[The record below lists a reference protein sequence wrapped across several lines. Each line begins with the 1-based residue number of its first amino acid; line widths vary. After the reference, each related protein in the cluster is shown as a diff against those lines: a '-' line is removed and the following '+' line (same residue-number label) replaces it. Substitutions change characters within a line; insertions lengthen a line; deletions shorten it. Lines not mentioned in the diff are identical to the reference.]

1 MKVHIICPVFPPE
14 SVASA
19 VMAQHIAEGLV
30 RSGHQVTVI
39 TSFPSKMKGDIFPGF
54 RRTMANTII
63 DPRGYHLCRVFTFF
77 SKKSEVFSRL
87 LENLSFAVS
96 SNLASVILGTP
107 DMVYMNTWP
116 AIATFITAIV
126 CTLRNVPYIY
136 NVQDLYPESASALG
150 HISKAGLMY
159 RLLKRMDRFTALHSS
174 QIIANSEEFAEV
186 IHRTRNV
193 PRGKVSV
200 VWNWYDASVL
210 PGPKCDDFR
219 KSIAPAP
226 NTHVI
231 MYSGNIGSVAGL
243 EVAIAAA
250 EKLAKRGC
258 YLFVLA
264 GDGTSREQLQDEC
277 RKRNISNILFY
288 YPLNRED
295 LGHVQAAADIMLIT
309 TKKSLSLSEVPSK
322 LMAYMLSGRPVL
334 AMVDKTSNTARIVEM
349 AKCGMIGPPED
360 SCALADLVETMV
372 HSGRLEE
379 WGANARKFAEAHF
392 DQDQG
397 VRKIRSLIQVAFCQE

>member
-1 MKVHIICPVFPPE
+1 
-14 SVASA
+14 
-19 VMAQHIAEGLV
+19 
-30 RSGHQVTVI
+30 
-39 TSFPSKMKGDIFPGF
+39 
-54 RRTMANTII
+54 
-63 DPRGYHLCRVFTFF
+63 
-77 SKKSEVFSRL
+77 
-87 LENLSFAVS
+87 
-96 SNLASVILGTP
+96 
-107 DMVYMNTWP
+107 MVYMNTWP

-150 HISKAGLMY
+150 HISKAGLTY

-277 RKRNISNILFY
+277 EAQYLQYPIL
-288 YPLNRED
+288 LS
-295 LGHVQAAADIMLIT
+295 
-309 TKKSLSLSEVPSK
+309 TKPRGPG
-322 LMAYMLSGRPVL
+322 AR
-334 AMVDKTSNTARIVEM
+334 TS
-349 AKCGMIGPPED
+349 CG
-360 SCALADLVETMV
+360 
-372 HSGRLEE
+372 
-379 WGANARKFAEAHF
+379 
-392 DQDQG
+392 
-397 VRKIRSLIQVAFCQE
+397 